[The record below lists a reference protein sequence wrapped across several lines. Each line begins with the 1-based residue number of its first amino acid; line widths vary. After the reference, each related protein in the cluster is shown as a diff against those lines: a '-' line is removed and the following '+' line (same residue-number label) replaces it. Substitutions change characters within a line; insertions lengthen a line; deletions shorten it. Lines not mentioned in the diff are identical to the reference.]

1 MFLLLFKWFS
11 KKIVII
17 NYQYDVYGIYI
28 LYLFDK
34 YNKYDFDVTFKKIL
48 NHYLCTIKHIL

>member
-1 MFLLLFKWFS
+1 MT
-11 KKIVII
+11 
-17 NYQYDVYGIYI
+17 YMVYRYNIYI

-34 YNKYDFDVTFKKIL
+34 YNKYDIDVTFKKIL